1 MSSNVDYYKVLGV
14 ARGATLEDLKKAYKK
29 QALVWHPDRHS
40 NASEVRMR
48 KSPLGGGVERAAL

>member
-1 MSSNVDYYKVLGV
+1 MDYYKVLGV

-29 QALVWHPDRHS
+29 QALVWHPDRLS
-40 NASEVRMR
+40 SASEVRMR